1 MSWAP
6 SFIIDNGWARRG
18 DLALR
23 ELPVETC
30 LFSQAWALSGRL
42 SLGAGQTLWG
52 RVTSACKDPLLSARP
67 GPPRVKV
74 VLRDLA
80 QTYQNRE

>member
-1 MSWAP
+1 MV
-6 SFIIDNGWARRG
+6 ARRSG

-23 ELPVETC
+23 EPPVEIC
-30 LFSQAWALSGRL
+30 LFSQAWALAGRPR
-42 SLGAGQTLWG
+42 LGAGQTLWG
-52 RVTSACKDPLLSARP
+52 RVTSACRDPLLSARP

-80 QTYQNRE
+80 RTYQNGE